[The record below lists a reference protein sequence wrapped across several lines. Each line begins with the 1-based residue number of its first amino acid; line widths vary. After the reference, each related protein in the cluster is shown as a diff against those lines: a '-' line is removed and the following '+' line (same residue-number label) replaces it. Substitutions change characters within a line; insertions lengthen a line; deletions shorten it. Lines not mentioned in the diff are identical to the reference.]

1 MGPPLGSLINVVSWV
16 RFHNKFTNFFSGIGF
31 VILFFWWPV
40 ARIMKDG
47 MRQVAGTNETSATKT
62 EHIAE
67 YLDHAMEKMIRKNA
81 EVGVCSKIH
90 IVPL

>member
-1 MGPPLGSLINVVSWV
+1 
-16 RFHNKFTNFFSGIGF
+16 
-31 VILFFWWPV
+31 
-40 ARIMKDG
+40 MKDG